1 MAIRGSSPVNVNL
14 GMLDTRPAIQANA
27 MVQQANVN
35 LANSVNQAV
44 NNFVQAKE
52 KKENEQISINAI
64 QSLLG
69 ISDPNLA
76 KAIVKDPAVGKAFQF
91 QQEQEQIKD
100 DRELKMTLAMLS
112 ASPKGT
118 MMTESMLK
126 EMYPSEQFDYTITPQ
141 GLNEQGENILAVKNI
156 SPRAPVQE
164 EPPGEITASVF
175 QETVSPLIGDTR
187 AMQTKLDQT
196 NLGIKLLK
204 EGMET
209 GFAES
214 LVMKFKSAANR
225 LGIGE
230 DFDISNQELFQNV
243 VGPRL
248 LDYVAQT
255 KGAISNREFAT
266 FEGWSASIDK
276 TAEGNLKIL
285 EVTRRIAQRELDVAR
300 YTKKLLSEDPVYTQ
314 SIQGTFKLQAKVEE
328 YIEKLASDP
337 KTNIYGVTDMSFDP
351 VTTTVPDGV
360 GAYIGD

>member
-1 MAIRGSSPVNVNL
+1 MAFQVGTRVDPRLGALDFSGFTNAANIQAQGIMNLGNAVSGAIKQYNVNK
-14 GMLDTRPAIQANA
+14 Q
-27 MVQQANVN
+27 
-35 LANSVNQAV
+35 
-44 NNFVQAKE
+44 
-52 KKENEQISINAI
+52 KKEDEKIGIQAI
-64 QSLLG
+64 QSILD
-69 ISDPNLA
+69 IDDPNEA
-76 KAIVKDPAVGKAFQF
+76 KAIYRDPAVQRAFMF
-91 QQEQEQIKD
+91 QQEQDQRIK
-100 DRELKMTLAMLS
+100 LAEVS

-118 MMTESMLK
+118 TMTESMLN

-141 GLNEQGENILAVKNI
+141 GKNEKGENILAVKNI
-156 SPRAPVQE
+156 SPRAPIQE

-175 QETVSPLIGDTR
+175 EKTISPLIGDTR
-187 AMQTKLDQT
+187 EIQTRLDQT

-204 EGMET
+204 EGMKT
-209 GFAES
+209 GFGES
-214 LVMKFKSAANR
+214 VIMKFKNAANR

-230 DFDISNQELFQNV
+230 DFDISKQELFQNV

-248 LDYVAQT
+248 LDYVSQT
-255 KGAISNREFAT
+255 KGAVSNREFAT

-314 SIQGTFKLQAKVEE
+314 SIQGTFKLQEKVEE

-337 KTNIYGVTDMSFDP
+337 KTNIYGVADMSFEP